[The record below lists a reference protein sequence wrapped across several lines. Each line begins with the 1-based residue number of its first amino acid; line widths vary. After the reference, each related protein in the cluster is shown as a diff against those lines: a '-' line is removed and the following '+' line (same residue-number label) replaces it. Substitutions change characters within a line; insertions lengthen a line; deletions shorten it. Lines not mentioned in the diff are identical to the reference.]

1 MNEQYT
7 TMNISAMMTRG
18 HSNDSVSSADI
29 QSLLRG
35 RSFGNQ
41 KQQAEKP
48 FEMNPSIPEYNDAD
62 MNELQDYCSK
72 RGILGVNFNGRDPKS
87 ILRMLKS
94 RMGDRSS
101 INETKK
107 GLLNG

>member
-1 MNEQYT
+1 MNESWPM
-7 TMNISAMMTRG
+7 MNTSMLAP
-18 HSNDSVSSADI
+18 HKASPAVSSADI

-35 RSFGNQ
+35 RSFGHQ

-87 ILRMLKS
+87 ILRMLKA
-94 RMGDRSS
+94 RMGDRTS

>member
-7 TMNISAMMTRG
+7 TMNLPAIMPRG
-18 HSNDSVSSADI
+18 HSNDSVSGADI

-35 RSFGNQ
+35 RSFVSHQ
-41 KQQAEKP
+41 DIKP
-48 FEMNPSIPEYNDAD
+48 FEMNPAITDYNDAD
-62 MNELQDYCSK
+62 MQELQDYCSK

-87 ILRMLKS
+87 ILRMLKA

-101 INETKK
+101 INETKR

>member
-7 TMNISAMMTRG
+7 TMNISALMPKG

-35 RSFGNQ
+35 RSFGHH
-41 KQQAEKP
+41 KQQEEKP
-48 FEMNPSIPEYNDAD
+48 FEMNPSIPAYNDAD
-62 MNELQDYCSK
+62 MQELQDYCSK

-87 ILRMLKS
+87 ILRMLKA
-94 RMGDRSS
+94 RMGERSEP
-101 INETKK
+101 INKR
-107 GLLNG
+107 GILNG

>member
-1 MNEQYT
+1 MLAPHKA
-7 TMNISAMMTRG
+7 SPA
-18 HSNDSVSSADI
+18 VSSADI

-62 MNELQDYCSK
+62 MQELQDYCSK

-87 ILRMLKS
+87 ILRMLKA

>member
-1 MNEQYT
+1 MNESWPM
-7 TMNISAMMTRG
+7 MNTNMLAPHKASPA
-18 HSNDSVSSADI
+18 VSSADI

-35 RSFGNQ
+35 RSFGHH
-41 KQQAEKP
+41 KQQVDKP
-48 FEMNPSIPEYNDAD
+48 FEMNPSIPEYDGAD
-62 MNELQDYCSK
+62 MQELQDYCSK

-87 ILRMLKS
+87 ILKMLKA